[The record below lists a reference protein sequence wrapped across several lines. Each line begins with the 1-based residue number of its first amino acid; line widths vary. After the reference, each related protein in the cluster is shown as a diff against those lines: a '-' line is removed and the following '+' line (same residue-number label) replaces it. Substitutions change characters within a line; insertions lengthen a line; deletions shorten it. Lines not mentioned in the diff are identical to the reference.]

1 MCAGVTST
9 ADVSRELFPSEEGG
23 TEEGEG
29 RGGDGEL
36 EVTTG
41 RGGER
46 EREGEIGSDLKSVLE
61 DMGRL
66 TIDGVVEGE
75 GGRGEEGEGGRV
87 EEGEGVRVEEGEG
100 VRVEDSCEGVRMD
113 EGESEGIIAP
123 SQSEP
128 ESHLTTTPNTTGRI
142 KPGGAFL
149 LG

>member
-75 GGRGEEGEGGRV
+75 GGRGE
-87 EEGEGVRVEEGEG
+87 
-100 VRVEDSCEGVRMD
+100 DSREEGVRMD
-113 EGESEGIIAP
+113 EGESEGIIPP

>member
-61 DMGRL
+61 DMGSL

-75 GGRGEEGEGGRV
+75 GGRGEEGEGGRG
-87 EEGEGVRVEEGEG
+87 EEGEGVRGEKGEVVRVEEGEG
-100 VRVEDSCEGVRMD
+100 
-113 EGESEGIIAP
+113 
-123 SQSEP
+123 
-128 ESHLTTTPNTTGRI
+128 
-142 KPGGAFL
+142 
-149 LG
+149 